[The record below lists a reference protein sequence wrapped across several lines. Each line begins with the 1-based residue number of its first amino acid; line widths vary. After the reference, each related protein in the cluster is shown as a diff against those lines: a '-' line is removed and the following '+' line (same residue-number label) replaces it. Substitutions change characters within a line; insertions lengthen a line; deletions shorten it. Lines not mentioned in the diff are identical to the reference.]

1 MGNTGSSSH
10 KIILYGCLLPL
21 VIAILIIGVI
31 FIYITSPT
39 NVKPPIYITKVD
51 KKIQLKIKDLNVG
64 LKKNKDYDLD
74 QTVTALFSIE
84 KALKES
90 KDFETLTEY
99 IMQKNSDRIAL
110 DVVKLKYNFFNV
122 YKKLLEDQDDL
133 DELKSIYNIV
143 TGAFTDVSGM
153 VGFDLA
159 KGISFDKAQ
168 AKQVWA
174 KRLEDSKTESK
185 IKERLR
191 SEKDQI
197 LELLFE
203 YAKLHEKYLKEW
215 NKLCAMRDRAYL
227 ALYEGDWNEVIDS
240 TSAAIA
246 LAPYEKEAH
255 ILLAMGLIE
264 RKKEIDMPK
273 ALEIVNQYLKN
284 HPGSQAPGYLL
295 RGVIYYNEKKYDN
308 AALDF
313 DQAAAY
319 YPKQQEEINEKL
331 NLYKKRQFLNKS
343 KEGRMIVN
351 MYRGIMS
358 GSGYFS
364 PDFQKARIHV
374 NQKMKEKAKKKIFD
388 HFFRRRL
395 QGEWDQVLMDF
406 YFCKKYIKS
415 DFDEIFNG
423 ENLSIEIEPAWL
435 TNSLIVSIKNHS
447 NKNIHNLTL
456 LLCVRFTD
464 MFIGDYVTFPVGKS
478 IAVIRPGETVQVG
491 RQNINDLTKK
501 KIGTIKEWNDIIE
514 YGAILIS
521 DELIAWVTPT
531 TRERTTK
538 ETPVSKKSRSS
549 LELLGKENRIPNDEG
564 KRKNKNN
571 KKDDSAFD
579 VIN

>member
-1 MGNTGSSSH
+1 MGSNTGSHSH
-10 KIILYGCLLPL
+10 KIVLYGCLIPL
-21 VIAILIIGVI
+21 GIAILIIGII
-31 FIYITSPT
+31 FVFINSSREI
-39 NVKPPIYITKVD
+39 KPPVYITKVD
-51 KKIQLKIKDLNVG
+51 KKIQLKIKDLNVE
-64 LKKNKDYDLD
+64 LKKEKEYDLD

-99 IMQKNSDRIAL
+99 IMQGNSDRIAL
-110 DVVKLKYNFFNV
+110 DVVKLKYSFFNV

-133 DELKSIYNIV
+133 DELKSIYNVV

-159 KGISFDKAQ
+159 KGISFDRTQ
-168 AKQVWA
+168 AKQVWE
-174 KRLEDSKTESK
+174 KRLADSKTEGE
-185 IKERLR
+185 IKDRLR
-191 SEKDQI
+191 AEKDQI

-203 YAKLHEKYLKEW
+203 YAELHEKYLKEW
-215 NKLCAMRDRAYL
+215 NQLCAMRDRAYL
-227 ALYEGDWNEVIDS
+227 ALYEEDWNEVIDS
-240 TSAAIA
+240 TSAAVK

-264 RKKEIDMPK
+264 RKKETDSSR
-273 ALEIVNQYLKN
+273 ALEIVNQYLKD

-295 RGVIYYNEKKYDN
+295 RGVIYYNAKKYDN
-308 AALDF
+308 ASLDF

-374 NQKMKEKAKKKIFD
+374 NQNLKDKAKKKIFD

-415 DFDEIFNG
+415 DFNEIFNG
-423 ENLSIEIEPAWL
+423 EDLSIEIEPAWL
-435 TNSLIVSIKNHS
+435 TNSLIVSIKNDS

-491 RQNINDLTKK
+491 RQNINELTENKV
-501 KIGTIKEWNDIIE
+501 GTIKDWNDIIE

-521 DELIAWVTPT
+521 DELITWVTPV
-531 TRERTTK
+531 TREKTTK
-538 ETPVSKKSRSS
+538 GTT
-549 LELLGKENRIPNDEG
+549 NNI
-564 KRKNKNN
+564 KNKSKESSVLDKVI
-571 KKDDSAFD
+571 KKLK
-579 VIN
+579 VLNE